1 MLVIQFLIVAFVVVT
16 IGRIWA
22 RFRRRIISAAEF
34 AAWTGFW
41 LAVAVVV
48 LVPDITWGLARLL
61 GVGRGVDAVLYLA
74 IVGLSYA
81 VFRQYLHVRR
91 VEQQLTQLVR
101 QLALAQ
107 AAQPDSR

>member
-1 MLVIQFLIVAFVVVT
+1 MLVIQILVVLFVLLT
-16 IGRIWA
+16 LGRLWG
-22 RFRRRIISAAEF
+22 RFRRHTISPVELAV
-34 AAWTGFW
+34 WTGFW
-41 LAVAVVV
+41 FALAVVV
-48 LVPDITWGLARLL
+48 LVPDITWTLARLL

-81 VFRQYLHVRR
+81 MFRQYLHIRR

-107 AAQPDSR
+107 AEKPR

>member
-1 MLVIQFLIVAFVVVT
+1 MLLIQILIVGFVVLT
-16 IGRIWA
+16 IGRLWA
-22 RFRRRIISAAEF
+22 RFRRRTISIAELMI
-34 AAWTGFW
+34 WTGFW

-48 LVPDITWGLARLL
+48 LEPNLTWGLARLL

-74 IVGLSYA
+74 MVGLSYA
-81 VFRQYLHVRR
+81 LFREYLHIRR

-107 AAQPDSR
+107 VEKPANR